1 MSINRNKN
9 KILAWVLSLVL
20 VLTMIPYTVF
30 ADSESVLSEGVC
42 GDNLNWTLTT
52 DGTLTISGT
61 GDMTSHPWSD
71 YKEQIKKLVVEEGV
85 TSICDYAFSECEFLK
100 GELIIPESVTKIGE
114 RAFFSCSGLTGDI
127 NIPVGVETLG
137 LSAFRNCTGFTGDV
151 SIPSTLRVI
160 PNDTFKGCENLTGI
174 KISEG
179 VEVIGAYAFAGC
191 ERLCGELI
199 LPESI
204 KELNSDIFEGCYN
217 ITDVYVYS
225 SDCTIYN
232 SMYTLPKEATVHGY
246 IGSRA
251 QAYAKNQYRKFKC
264 IDHSWD
270 SDCTVDKEATCT
282 EEGSKSIH
290 CTVCDEKKDV
300 TVIEKAAHEY
310 SGWVIDKNPTC
321 TETGSKH
328 KNCSVCGDKVTEE
341 IKAAGHNWQ
350 EEYTVD
356 KEATCTEEGLKSIH
370 CSNCNAT
377 KDSES
382 IDKIAHT
389 LEKHT
394 AKDVSCEEDGCIEHW
409 KCTKCNKLFK
419 DDKGTTEISTDEAVI
434 AANGHEWNDGE
445 NVSGLLACQSGAWK
459 FTCQNCGDVDYF
471 EVKGKPHDYSIVK
484 TIEPKCTEQGYT
496 LHTCSICEAS
506 SYSDNFVDA
515 KGHSLGEW
523 ETISEPTL
531 VTTGLKIQ
539 KCTECGEIVNS
550 ITLPK
555 YNDTCHAGGSI
566 GIAVSSAYN
575 QDYVFSCDGADI
587 SYTLTGVSITT
598 GTGVTQPYKKT
609 YSVKINNPGS
619 WSLQIAGTVSG
630 ELIYNVY
637 VTDHMYNDTW
647 TVDKAATCKADGSKS
662 HHCTICDNRSSITEI
677 PATGHNWS
685 EDYIIDKE
693 ATCTADGLKSI
704 HCTYCDETKDNKTIE
719 ATGHDWDSDYTVD
732 REPTCSREG
741 SKSIHCKNCDE
752 TKNITAIQ
760 ELPHEYG
767 EWITDQEG
775 TCTEPNITH
784 KKCSVCSTIIRV
796 TIPAIGHIWQSDYTI
811 DKKSTAT
818 SKGSKSIHCAI
829 CSETKDTTEIAYPK
843 TVKLSTAAYTYNGKV
858 KTPSVRV
865 YDSNGKLIDSSN
877 YTATY
882 ASGRKNVGQYKVTVT
897 FKSTSKEYSG
907 SRYTTFKINP
917 KGTSISSLTK
927 GSKSFTAKWKKQ
939 SSKMASSRITGYQL
953 RYSTSSKMTSAKNV
967 TVKGYSSTS
976 KKISKLKAKK
986 KYYVQ
991 VRTYKTVS
999 GTKYYSSW
1007 SKAKSVKTK

>member
-1 MSINRNKN
+1 MNSNMKKN

-30 ADSESVLSEGVC
+30 ADIEGEPDEETQEASSGTSEENILDEGTC
-42 GDNLNWTLTT
+42 GDNLNWTLTA
-52 DGTLTISGT
+52 DGTLTICGT
-61 GDMTSHPWSD
+61 GDMTSHPWTD
-71 YKEQIKKLVVEEGV
+71 YREQTKKLVMEEGI
-85 TSICDYAFSECEFLK
+85 TSIDSFAFSAHKNLT
-100 GELIIPESVTKIGE
+100 GDLIIPKTVTVIGE
-114 RAFFSCSGLTGDI
+114 NAFYGCS
-127 NIPVGVETLG
+127 
-137 LSAFRNCTGFTGDV
+137 GFTGDV
-151 SIPSTLRVI
+151 NIPSTLRVI
-160 PNDTFKGCENLTGI
+160 PNDAFKDCENLTGI

-191 ERLCGELI
+191 ERLRGELI
-199 LPESI
+199 IPESI
-204 KELNSDIFEGCYN
+204 KELNSSIFEGCYN
-217 ITDVYVYS
+217 ITDVYIYS
-225 SDCTIYN
+225 RDCTLN
-232 SMYTLPKEATVHGY
+232 NGMYTLPREATVHGY
-246 IGSRA
+246 IGSSA
-251 QAYAKNQYRKFKC
+251 QAYAKKQYRKFKC

-270 SDCTVDKEATCT
+270 SVYTVDKEATCT

-290 CTVCDEKKDV
+290 CAVCDEKKDV
-300 TVIEKAAHEY
+300 TVIEKLGHEY
-310 SGWVIDKNPTC
+310 GEWIIDKNPPC
-321 TETGSKH
+321 TEIGSKH
-328 KNCSVCGDKVTEE
+328 KICSLCGNTVTV
-341 IKAAGHNWQ
+341 KTRSHNWQ

-356 KEATCTEEGLKSIH
+356 KEATCTEEGSKSIH
-370 CSNCNAT
+370 CSNCDVT

-389 LEKHT
+389 LEKQT

-419 DDKGTTEISTDEAVI
+419 DDKGTTEISTDEAVVT
-434 AANGHEWNDGE
+434 ANG
-445 NVSGLLACQSGAWK
+445 
-459 FTCQNCGDVDYF
+459 
-471 EVKGKPHDYSIVK
+471 HDYSIVK

-506 SYSDNFVDA
+506 SYSDTFVDA

-523 ETISEPTL
+523 ETISEATL
-531 VTTGLKIQ
+531 ITTGLKVQ

-566 GIAVSSAYN
+566 GITISSTYN

-598 GTGVTQPYKKT
+598 GTGVTEPYKKT
-609 YSVKINNPGS
+609 YSIKINNPGS

-637 VTDHMYNDTW
+637 VTEHMYNDTW
-647 TVDKAATCKADGSKS
+647 TVDKAATCTTDGSKS

-704 HCTYCDETKDNKTIE
+704 HCTYCDETKDNKIIE

-741 SKSIHCKNCDE
+741 SKSIHCQNCDE
-752 TKNITAIQ
+752 TKNITAINV
-760 ELPHEYG
+760 LPCDYG
-767 EWITDQEG
+767 DWITDQEG

-796 TIPAIGHIWQSDYTI
+796 TTPAIGHIWQSDYI
-811 DKKSTAT
+811 VDKKATAT
-818 SKGSKSIHCAI
+818 EAGSKSIHCAI
-829 CSETKDTTEIAYPK
+829 CDETKDTTAIAYPK
-843 TVKLSTAAYTYNGKV
+843 TVKLSATAYTYNGKV
-858 KTPSVRV
+858 KTPTVKV

-882 ASGRKNVGQYKVTVT
+882 ASGRKNVGKYKVTVT

-907 SRYTTFKINP
+907 SKYTTFKINP

-927 GSKSFTAKWKKQ
+927 GSKSFTTKWKKQ

-953 RYSTSSKMTSAKNV
+953 RYSTSSKMTSAKTV

-1007 SKAKSVKTK
+1007 STVKSVKTK